1 MKSLSRSSRMMVI
14 ALLTLAVPAGFAVA
28 APGGKGGKSADHRQD
43 ASHRKDGQHGNKGGK
58 SAGHRK
64 DGQHANTGG
73 KSAGHRK
80 DSAKGANGSAHSNRD
95 GSKHPH
101 GR

>member
-1 MKSLSRSSRMMVI
+1 MKSLSRTSRVFVA
-14 ALLTLAVPAGFAVA
+14 ALLTLAVPAGFAAA
-28 APGGKGGKSADHRQD
+28 APGNQSGKSAGHRQD

-64 DGQHANTGG
+64 D
-73 KSAGHRK
+73 
-80 DSAKGANGSAHSNRD
+80 DAKRANGSAHSNRD

-101 GR
+101 GS